1 MQMEVSREAIR
12 QTAGE
17 TRHVKVVYMMFQV
30 PCLPTHQVHPAA
42 CPGGLA
48 RHNSSNSIFY
58 SYNCHF
64 FVQDETYWQFLC
76 TLCFY
81 L

>member
-17 TRHVKVVYMMFQV
+17 TRHVKVIHMMFQV
-30 PCLPTHQVHPAA
+30 PSLSAHQVHTAA

-48 RHNSSNSIFY
+48 RHNSNSIFY

-64 FVQDETYWQFLC
+64 FVQDEVYWEFLC
-76 TLCFY
+76 TLGFY